1 MKPIRSILL
10 AAMLAGLSFGAHAD
24 KININEADATSL
36 AALNGIG
43 QSKAEAIV
51 EHRKA
56 HGPFRSLEA
65 LADVRGISLNLID
78 RNRDRMTIGNATPD
92 GQRAAQD

>member
-24 KININEADATSL
+24 KININEADAASL

-43 QSKAEAIV
+43 QSKAEAII
-51 EHRKA
+51 EYRKV

-65 LADVRGISLNLID
+65 LTEVRGISPGLID
-78 RNRDRMTIGNATPD
+78 RNRDRMTIGNAAPD
-92 GQRAAQD
+92 APRAAPD